1 MPLAL
6 WALTL
11 SAFAIGTTEFVIVG
25 LIPTIA
31 TSLQVSLPSA
41 GLLVSL
47 YALGVAVGAPV
58 LTALTGRVPRKL
70 LLAGLMLLFTAG
82 NLTAW
87 MAPGYGALMAARVLT
102 GLAHGVFFS
111 IGSTIATGLV
121 PKEKAASAI
130 ALMFS
135 GLTVALV
142 TGVPLGTFI
151 GQHFGWRTT
160 FLAVSLLG
168 VAAVAVI
175 LALVPRAL
183 PGASPAGLLAQAA
196 VLKKPRLLLVY
207 AMTTL
212 GYGGSFVGFTYLAP
226 ILERVAGFSGNAV
239 GLVMLVYGVSVAF
252 GNIWGGKLAD
262 RKGPVRALQ
271 IVFALLALVLFVLG
285 FTGHH
290 KVAVL
295 ATVLAWG
302 AVAFGNVPGLQVY
315 VVRRAERDAPHAV
328 DVASGLNI
336 AAFNVGIALGAWGG
350 GLIVERF
357 GLMATPPIG
366 AAIVLG
372 ALGLTTLSAYLD
384 RRDAVRQGTRRS
396 GDRRHRPAHER
407 DPGPGQPGVV
417 AVQGARC
424 DPVVDAAR
432 APAQVSPS
440 SSG

>member
-31 TSLQVSLPSA
+31 ASLQVSVPSS

-47 YALGVAVGAPV
+47 YALGVAIGAPV

-70 LLAGLMLLFTAG
+70 LLLGLMLLFTAG
-82 NLTAW
+82 NLVAW
-87 MAPGYGALMAARVLT
+87 MAPGYEALMAARVLT

-111 IGSTIATGLV
+111 IGSTIATSLV

-151 GQHFGWRTT
+151 GQHFGWQMT
-160 FLAVSLLG
+160 FLAVAMLGVIAFAGIALLVPGSIAGSKPASLLTQ
-168 VAAVAVI
+168 
-175 LALVPRAL
+175 L
-183 PGASPAGLLAQAA
+183 A

-212 GYGGSFVGFTYLAP
+212 GYGGTFVAFTYLAP
-226 ILERVAGFSGNAV
+226 ILQQVAGFSAGAV

-271 IVFALLALVLFVLG
+271 IVFALLAAVLLVLQ
-285 FTGHH
+285 FTAAN
-290 KVAVL
+290 KIAVL
-295 ATVLAWG
+295 VTVLAWG

-315 VVRRAERDAPHAV
+315 VVQRAGRDAPQAV

-350 GLIVERF
+350 GLIVARA
-357 GLMATPPIG
+357 GLMATPWIG
-366 AAIVLG
+366 ALVVLG
-372 ALGLTTLSAYLD
+372 ALLLTTLAGRLD
-384 RRDAVRQGTRRS
+384 RRDAARGIAA
-396 GDRRHRPAHER
+396 PAPSE
-407 DPGPGQPGVV
+407 
-417 AVQGARC
+417 
-424 DPVVDAAR
+424 PVVLTH
-432 APAQVSPS
+432 
-440 SSG
+440 

>member
-31 TSLQVSLPSA
+31 ASLGVSVPSA

-58 LTALTGRVPRKL
+58 LTALTGRVPRKQL
-70 LLAGLMLLFTAG
+70 LIGLMMLFTLG
-82 NLTAW
+82 NLVAW
-87 MAPGYGALMAARVLT
+87 MAPGYAALMAARVLT

-111 IGSTIATGLV
+111 IGSTIATSLV

-130 ALMFS
+130 ALMFT

-151 GQHFGWRTT
+151 GQHFGWQAT

-168 VAAVAVI
+168 VVAIAGSWV
-175 LALVPRAL
+175 LVPGNIAGSK
-183 PGASPAGLLAQAA
+183 PASLLTQLA

-212 GYGGSFVGFTYLAP
+212 GYGGSFIAFTYLAP
-226 ILERVAGFSGNAV
+226 ILQEVSGFAASSV
-239 GLVMLVYGVSVAF
+239 SLVMLVYGVSVAA

-262 RKGPVRALQ
+262 RKGPLPALQ
-271 IVFALLALVLFVLG
+271 IVFALLALVLLVLS
-285 FTGHH
+285 FTAPN
-290 KVAVL
+290 KWLVL

-315 VVRRAERDAPHAV
+315 VVQRAERDAPQAV

-350 GLIVERF
+350 GLVVAHF
-357 GLMATPPIG
+357 GLMATAPIG
-366 AAIVLG
+366 ALIVVG
-372 ALGLTTLSAYLD
+372 AFGLTTLAGWLD
-384 RRDAVRQGTRRS
+384 RRDGLPAKAAVKTAITT
-396 GDRRHRPAHER
+396 H
-407 DPGPGQPGVV
+407 
-417 AVQGARC
+417 
-424 DPVVDAAR
+424 
-432 APAQVSPS
+432 
-440 SSG
+440 